1 MAYNDKK
8 ETIDKSFVSD
18 QERQFGLDRDE
29 RPGLLGAWWRSCGF
43 AWEGIVYT
51 FKHERNFKIHL
62 TILLGVVLAG
72 LYFQIQPLEWALL
85 LLCFALVLGLEL
97 LNTAVEVSIDLVT
110 DYHWHG
116 LAKVAKDVAAG
127 AVLMAAFLVAGVGLV
142 IFWPYLSDLL
152 QSIIS

>member
-8 ETIDKSFVSD
+8 ETIDKPFVSD
-18 QERQFGLDRDE
+18 QERQFDLDRDD

-85 LLCFALVLGLEL
+85 LLC
-97 LNTAVEVSIDLVT
+97 
-110 DYHWHG
+110 
-116 LAKVAKDVAAG
+116 
-127 AVLMAAFLVAGVGLV
+127 
-142 IFWPYLSDLL
+142 LSL
-152 QSIIS
+152 IHI